1 LGQLQKPKAKGTEMN
16 DTERNETPREPDAQ
30 EETAREH
37 TGPRRFYR
45 SPRDRV
51 IAGVAGGLGRYF
63 RVDPIFFRI
72 GFVALAVFGGVG
84 FLLYGAAWLLVP
96 LEGGTGQPLPRM
108 QGRALTI
115 TGAVVLVIAGLA
127 ALGQLGDG
135 GWGWWWWGGFFGP
148 LALIAVAG
156 FVSWALLKDRRPRSA
171 PDARWIMGRI
181 ALAAAILAGATV
193 LFVGAGLAAAAG
205 GGVAVAT
212 IVVAVGLVLAAA
224 AFRGGARWLI
234 LPALLIAL
242 PAGVVS
248 AADVDLDG
256 GVGDRHYRPASV
268 SDLRDHY
275 QLGIGHL
282 EVDLRDVTLAPGD
295 RPLQLDVG
303 IGAADLIVPDNVC
316 VALDSRIGAGY
327 VRLFDRDSNGL
338 NVDWDT
344 KSDAGRK
351 VPRLVVKGDVGM
363 GALQV
368 VHDPSDIDR
377 GDRFGPR
384 FDSVGDTEGNVGCA
398 TP

>member
-1 LGQLQKPKAKGTEMN
+1 MTDE
-16 DTERNETPREPDAQ
+16 ERIETP
-30 EETAREH
+30 EEQPS
-37 TGPRRFYR
+37 GPRRFYR

-51 IAGVAGGLGRYF
+51 IAGVAGGLGHYF

-96 LEGGTGQPLPRM
+96 LYGGTGRPFDRRI

-148 LALIAVAG
+148 LALIAIAG
-156 FVSWALLKDRRPRSA
+156 LVGWALLKDRRPERG

-181 ALAAAILAGATV
+181 ALAVAILAGSAV
-193 LFVGAGLAAAAG
+193 LFFGAAVAAAAG

-212 IVVAVGLVLAAA
+212 VVVAIGLVLVAA

-234 LPALLIAL
+234 LPAVLIAL

-256 GVGDRHYRPASV
+256 GIGDRQYRPTSAT
-268 SDLRDHY
+268 DLRDHY
-275 QLGIGHL
+275 QLGIGKL
-282 EVDLRDVTLAPGD
+282 EIDLRDVTLPAGD
-295 RPLQLDVG
+295 RPLRVDLGVG
-303 IGAADLIVPDNVC
+303 DAELIVPDDVC
-316 VALDSRIGAGY
+316 VALDSRVGAGY
-327 VRLFDRDSNGL
+327 VRVFDRDSSGL
-338 NVDWDT
+338 DVDWDT
-344 KSDAGRK
+344 KPDAGRK
-351 VPRLVVKGDVGM
+351 VPRLVVNADVGM
-363 GALQV
+363 GALQI
-368 VHDPSDIDR
+368 VHDPSDIGR
-377 GDRFGPR
+377 GDRFGSR
-384 FDSVGDTEGNVGCA
+384 FDSVGDSVGNVGCA

>member
-1 LGQLQKPKAKGTEMN
+1 MN
-16 DTERNETPREPDAQ
+16 DEERDETREERGPQ
-30 EETAREH
+30 EEAAREH

-51 IAGVAGGLGRYF
+51 IAGVCGGLGRYF
-63 RVDPIFFRI
+63 GVDPIFFRI
-72 GFVALAVFGGVG
+72 GFVALVVFGGVG

-96 LEGGTGQPLPRM
+96 LEGGTGQPLSRM

-115 TGAVVLVIAGLA
+115 TAAVVLVIAGLA

-135 GWGWWWWGGFFGP
+135 GGWWWWGGFFGP
-148 LALIAVAG
+148 LAVIAVAG

-181 ALAAAILAGATV
+181 ALAVAILAGATV
-193 LFVGAGLAAAAG
+193 LFVGAGLAAASG

-212 IVVAVGLVLAAA
+212 IVVAIGLVLAAA

-256 GVGDRHYRPASV
+256 GVGDRHYRPSSI
-268 SDLRDHY
+268 SDLRDRY
-275 QLGIGHL
+275 ELGIGQL
-282 EVDLRDVTLAPGD
+282 EVDLRDVTLPAGD
-295 RPLQLDVG
+295 RPLELDLG
-303 IGAADLIVPDNVC
+303 IGEADLIVPDNVC
-316 VALDSRIGAGY
+316 VALDSRVGAGY
-327 VRLFDRDSNGL
+327 ARLFDRDSSGL
-338 NVDWDT
+338 DVDWDT
-344 KSDAGRK
+344 KPSAGRK
-351 VPRLVVKGDVGM
+351 VSRLVVKADVGM